1 MAESTPQSGD
11 NKFDDLEIKIEKY
24 PYAVSPLLIDEFYIF
39 GYTDYLKYEK
49 IIKPVSTDVN
59 SKKNYKEFYYLRE
72 VKIRHLPS
80 ALSTVTSESNIK
92 RIDIENLT
100 DYAFPVPPK
109 IYCYI
114 ENKDNPIREPGVT
127 NFLFSNCNNETI
139 INGYSYGFYEKKI
152 IEINKDEGNM
162 IFYFPKYF
170 ITISQYNY
178 YYACYKIC
186 KYIHEQF
193 LRDNIEIPLEIQI
206 YNIINFTPCP
216 VNSNLELSLFA
227 LNGAL
232 DCKNVEEYKNLI
244 NANKNNLINLEQ
256 LGAYRHSEINF
267 GKIFEILSPEL
278 LIRILFVIINGGGV
292 AFFHEDLETLSYIL
306 YFFYQITFPITPK
319 ENIYAFS
326 PNTYFFGAEQI
337 NYEDNITGFPCFYEK
352 IEDYHP
358 HKNFLIYEKEQ
369 ELIRKNEVEITAVAI
384 TKLNYTIVDLKNG
397 KIKFIEK
404 AKKENS
410 NEPVYEEDEQIKVDI
425 DNFLI
430 SLFKNIDSIPD
441 IELYEIIIEL
451 YKTLENLSNIIKQ
464 QKTFNFFIENEE
476 INKYSL
482 YVQEA
487 FLRFIILFYNRYY
500 KAYDKIKQSKKK
512 KEGEGEN
519 DNLTDIEKK
528 IYKVFNATFYNN
540 IVENIKDYYKE
551 TEPKFMKATKI
562 NFVNLMSIMMAD
574 NTNKIYFKGHLINFL
589 NSIFYDKN
597 NMKKKSATCF
607 EFIKYYNEKM
617 KKNIFNLVNDEEIFD
632 KTMLK
637 KDNEIVY
644 YYKYNTINLSN
655 DLLFKYNL
663 YLSDLDE
670 EIKSKIFPQ
679 KVNIMSTL
687 STKDVNDSI
696 DKYLFNNNLIN
707 IKNVL
712 QFCIMDIVI
721 LSLPELKLMTF
732 AEPIYNLFQKMNLQ
746 IRKYVELILNVS
758 YRYFYNKN
766 EIESKEELNEYFNIY
781 KKAIEEKKLYTNDGI
796 YLLKKK
802 IDELLKTK
810 KEGYYLPMKSIVS
823 KISNTNEEVLYKL
836 TPENLGNENYE
847 KKEGKIDQK
856 MSLKGTLLNN
866 EVTSDCIYYPN
877 TLYQKLNELVDKFY
891 KTLDLGDDRE
901 EYYKLVMN
909 VIFYVRM
916 MKDKFP
922 SNTVKFLFYCLVKD
936 NEPIKKE
943 IIKDKGPSEGAD
955 NADAI

>member
-1 MAESTPQSGD
+1 MAESGD
-11 NKFDDLEIKIEKY
+11 NKFGDLEIKIEKY

-39 GYTDYLKYEK
+39 GYTDYLKNEN
-49 IIKPVSTDVN
+49 IIKPTVN
-59 SKKNYKEFYYLRE
+59 GVNTQKNYKDFYYLRE
-72 VKIRHLPS
+72 LKIRHLPS

-114 ENKDNPIREPGVT
+114 ENKDIQIKEPGIT
-127 NFLFSNCNNETI
+127 NYLFSNCNNETI

-152 IEINKDEGNM
+152 IELSKEGNM

-178 YYACYKIC
+178 YFACYKIC
-186 KYIHEQF
+186 KYLHEQF

-216 VNSNLELSLFA
+216 VNSNLEISLLA
-227 LNGAL
+227 LNGVL
-232 DCKNVEEYKNLI
+232 DCKNEEEFKNLV
-244 NANKNNLINLEQ
+244 NSNKNNVINLEQ

-267 GKIFEILSPEL
+267 GKIFQIVSPEL
-278 LIRILFVIINGGGV
+278 LIRILFVILNGGGSGGV

-326 PNTYFFGAEQI
+326 PNTYFFGADQI
-337 NYEDNITGFPCFYEK
+337 NFEDNITGFPCYLENLDNYK
-352 IEDYHP
+352 P
-358 HKNFLIYEKEQ
+358 SNNFLFFFIEQ
-369 ELIRKNEVEITAVAI
+369 ELVRKNEPGILNQI
-384 TKLNYTIVDLKNG
+384 NKLNYTIVDLKNG
-397 KIKFIEK
+397 KIKFL
-404 AKKENS
+404 AKEEKENAA
-410 NEPVYEEDEQIKVDI
+410 PVYEGDEQIKVDI

-430 SLFKNIDSIPD
+430 SLFKNADNPQD
-441 IELYEIIIEL
+441 TELYDIIIEL
-451 YKTLENLSNIIKQ
+451 YKTLENLSNLIKQ
-464 QKTFNFFIENEE
+464 QKCYNFFVENED
-476 INKYSL
+476 IKKYSL
-482 YVQEA
+482 FVQEA

-500 KAYDKIKQSKKK
+500 KAYELVKQAKKK
-512 KEGEGEN
+512 KEGEAEN
-519 DNLTDIEKK
+519 DNLTTIERK
-528 IYKVFNATFYNN
+528 IYKSFNGTFYNN
-540 IVENIKDYYKE
+540 IVENIKDYYKD

-597 NMKKKSATCF
+597 NMANESITSF
-607 EFIKYYNEKM
+607 EFFKYYNEKM
-617 KKNIFNLVNDEEIFD
+617 KKNIFNLVNDDEIFD

-637 KDNEIVY
+637 KENDIAY
-644 YYKYNTINLSN
+644 YYKYKTINLSN

-670 EIKSKIFPQ
+670 DIKNKIFPK
-679 KVNIMSTL
+679 KVNIMSIL
-687 STKDVNDSI
+687 YPKDVNEKI
-696 DKYLFNNNLIN
+696 DKYLFDNNLVN

-721 LSLPELKLMTF
+721 LSVPELKLMTY
-732 AEPIYNLFQKMNLQ
+732 ATPVYELFQKMNLQ

-781 KKAIEEKKLYTNDGI
+781 KKAIEEKNLYTNDGI
-796 YLLKKK
+796 YILKKK
-802 IDELLKTK
+802 IDDLLQTK
-810 KEGYYLPMKSIVS
+810 KEGYYLILKTIIS
-823 KISNTNEEVLYKL
+823 KISNTPEDVLYKL
-836 TPENLGNENYE
+836 TPDNLGSENYE

-856 MSLKGTLLNN
+856 MSLKGTLLDN
-866 EVTSDCIYYPN
+866 EISSDIIYYPN
-877 TLYQKLNELVDKFY
+877 TLYKKLNELVDKFY
-891 KTLDLGDDRE
+891 KTLDLGEDRE

-909 VIFYVRM
+909 VMFYVKM

-922 SNTVKFLFYCLVKD
+922 PNILKFLFYCLVKD

-943 IIKDKGPSEGAD
+943 IIKDKGPSEGVDIGEAV
-955 NADAI
+955 

>member
-1 MAESTPQSGD
+1 MAESTPKPSD
-11 NKFDDLEIKIEKY
+11 NKFEDLEIKIEKY

-39 GYTDYLKYEK
+39 GFTDYLKYEE
-49 IIKPVSTDVN
+49 IIKPISTDVI
-59 SKKNYKEFYYLRE
+59 SRKNFKEFYYLRE
-72 VKIRHLPS
+72 LKIRHLPS
-80 ALSTVTSESNIK
+80 ALSTVTSESNII

-109 IYCYI
+109 IFCYI
-114 ENKDNPIREPGVT
+114 ENKDFQVKEPGVS

-152 IEINKDEGNM
+152 IEISKDEGNM
-162 IFYFPKYF
+162 IFYFPKFF

-193 LRDNIEIPLEIQI
+193 LKDNIEIPLEIQI

-232 DCKNVEEYKNLI
+232 NCKTVEEYKNLTY
-244 NANKNNLINLEQ
+244 ANKNNIINLDQ
-256 LGAYRHSEINF
+256 LGAYRHSDINF
-267 GKIFEILSPEL
+267 GKIFEILYPDL
-278 LIRILFVIINGGGV
+278 LIRILFVILNGGGV

-337 NYEDNITGFPCFYEK
+337 NYEDNITGFPCFYEN
-352 IEDYHP
+352 IEQFHP
-358 HKNFLIYEKEQ
+358 YKNFIIYEKEQ
-369 ELIRKNEVEITAVAI
+369 ELVRKNETEITSVAI
-384 TKLNYTIVDLKNG
+384 TKLNYAIVDLKNG
-397 KIKFIEK
+397 DIKFSEK
-404 AKKENS
+404 GKKENG
-410 NEPVYEEDEQIKVDI
+410 EPSYEEDEQIRVDI
-425 DNFLI
+425 DNFLKA
-430 SLFKNIDSIPD
+430 LFKNADNPQDSQ
-441 IELYEIIIEL
+441 LYEIIIEL
-451 YKTLENLSNIIKQ
+451 YKTLENLSNLIKQ
-464 QKTFNFFIENEE
+464 QKCYNFFVENED
-476 INKYSL
+476 IKKYSL
-482 YVQEA
+482 FVQEA

-519 DNLTDIEKK
+519 DNLTDIERK
-528 IYKVFNATFYNN
+528 IYKSFNATFYNN
-540 IVENIKDYYKE
+540 IVENIKDYYRE

-574 NTNKIYFKGHLINFL
+574 EQNKMYFKGHLINLL
-589 NSIFYDKN
+589 NSIFYDKD
-597 NMKKKSATCF
+597 NMKKESASCF

-637 KDNEIVY
+637 KENEIIY

-670 EIKSKIFPQ
+670 EIKDKIFPK

-687 STKDVNDSI
+687 SPKDINDSI
-696 DKYLFNNNLIN
+696 DKYLFSNNLLN
-707 IKNVL
+707 VKNVL
-712 QFCIMDIVI
+712 QFCILDIVI
-721 LSLPELKLMTF
+721 LSIPELKMMTF
-732 AEPIYNLFQKMNLQ
+732 AEPIYNLFQRMNLQ

-781 KKAIEEKKLYTNDGI
+781 KRAIEDKNLYTNDGI

-802 IDELLKTK
+802 IDEFLKTK
-810 KEGYYLPMKSIVS
+810 KEGFYLPTKSIIS
-823 KISNTNEEVLYKL
+823 KISNTPEDVLYKL
-836 TPENLGNENYE
+836 TPENLAMDNYE
-847 KKEGKIDQK
+847 KKEGKFDQK
-856 MSLKGTLLNN
+856 ISIKATLLDN
-866 EVTSDCIYYPN
+866 EIASDFIYYPN

-891 KTLDLGDDRE
+891 KTLDIEEDRD

-916 MKDKFP
+916 LKDKFP
-922 SNTVKFLFYCLVKD
+922 YNIIHFLFYCLIKD

-943 IIKDKGPSEGAD
+943 IIKDKGPSEVVD
-955 NADAI
+955 NGEAI